1 MIRIADKSHCCG
13 CNACAEICPKHC
25 IEMKADSKGFLYP
38 QIDADVCIECGL
50 CDKVCPFP
58 IENPPPPPPPPAYA
72 AWSVDRKIHL
82 SSSSGGAAYVF
93 SKYIIE
99 KGGVVYGCC
108 ADGLDIRHIR
118 VDKVEELYKL
128 QGSKYVQSDVRGVFS
143 QVKTELRNSLNV
155 LFLGTPCLVAG
166 LKNYIKHI
174 PENLYLVDLIC
185 HGVPSLQ
192 MLQDHITDITKGRI
206 VESLSFR
213 KGNNYVLNL
222 KGNSWNYSTSSY
234 WNDCFLRGFY
244 GSIINR
250 SSCYSCP
257 FATSKRVS
265 DITVGDFWGLQ
276 MIEKLP
282 VEVQDGVSVLLPC
295 TEKGIQLIN
304 MVKEH
309 FYLYERTV
317 NEAVV
322 GNTQL
327 RHPAPRCLGY
337 HIFNALY
344 PMISFNKSI
353 YCSILDRKFISLIKL
368 CWNKLKHGFGK

>member
-1 MIRIADKSHCCG
+1 MIRITDKSHCCG

-58 IENPPPPPPPPAYA
+58 IENQIKRDPLTAYA

-128 QGSKYVQSDVRGVFS
+128 QGSKYVQSDVRGIFS
-143 QVKTELRNSLNV
+143 QIKTDLRNSLNV
-155 LFLGTPCLVAG
+155 LFLGTPCQIAG
-166 LKNYIKHI
+166 LKNYIKHV

-206 VESLSFR
+206 VESISFR

-234 WNDCFLRGFY
+234 WKDYFLRGFY

-265 DITVGDFWGLQ
+265 DITVGDFWGLP

-295 TEKGIQLIN
+295 TEKGMQLIN

-327 RHPAPRCLGY
+327 RHPVPRSLGY
-337 HIFNALY
+337 HIFNVLY
-344 PMISFNKSI
+344 PMISFDKSV

-368 CWNKLKHGFGK
+368 CWNKLQHGFGK

>member
-58 IENPPPPPPPPAYA
+58 IENQIKRDPLTAYA

-143 QVKTELRNSLNV
+143 QIKTDLRNSLNV
-155 LFLGTPCLVAG
+155 LFLGTPCQVAG
-166 LKNYIKHI
+166 LKNYIKHV

-192 MLQDHITDITKGRI
+192 MLNENIFYIARGKHIENI
-206 VESLSFR
+206 SFR
-213 KGNNYVLNL
+213 EGNNFKLNL
-222 KGNSWNYSTSSY
+222 QGDGLKYKS
-234 WNDCFLRGFY
+234 DCWKNLYYRGFFDGITY
-244 GSIINR
+244 R
-250 SSCYSCP
+250 TSCYSCP

-327 RHPAPRCLGY
+327 RHPAPRSLGY
-337 HIFNALY
+337 HIFNGLY
-344 PMISFNKSI
+344 PMISFDKSV

>member
-1 MIRIADKSHCCG
+1 
-13 CNACAEICPKHC
+13 
-25 IEMKADSKGFLYP
+25 MKADSKGFLYP

-58 IENPPPPPPPPAYA
+58 IENQIKRDPLTAYA

-143 QVKTELRNSLNV
+143 QIKTDLRNSLNV
-155 LFLGTPCLVAG
+155 LFLGTPCQVAG
-166 LKNYIKHI
+166 LKNYIKHV

-206 VESLSFR
+206 VESISFR

-234 WNDCFLRGFY
+234 WKDYFLRGFY

-265 DITVGDFWGLQ
+265 DITVGDFWGLP

-295 TEKGIQLIN
+295 TENGMQLIN
-304 MVKEH
+304 MVKEN
-309 FYLYERTV
+309 FYLYKRTV

-327 RHPAPRCLGY
+327 RHPAPRSLGY
-337 HIFNALY
+337 HIFNGLY
-344 PMISFNKSI
+344 PMISFDKSV